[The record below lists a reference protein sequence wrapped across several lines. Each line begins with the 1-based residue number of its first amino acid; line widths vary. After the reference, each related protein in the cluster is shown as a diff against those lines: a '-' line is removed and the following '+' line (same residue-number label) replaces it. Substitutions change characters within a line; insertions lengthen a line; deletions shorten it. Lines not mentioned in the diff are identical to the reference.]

1 MSRRVRG
8 RLLGAAL
15 VLLTAGALAAC
26 SSGSEEPAAVP
37 TTAEGYPIVHQDR
50 LRFIPKKLTI
60 PAGQTVLFRNS
71 ETAIHDVLVDGVNI
85 SGNMRKGDEVIY
97 IFDTTGTFT
106 ITCSFHPQMRATIVV
121 VPPES
126 FTPAAKPAD

>member
-1 MSRRVRG
+1 MSRTLRG

-15 VLLTAGALAAC
+15 MLLVAVALASCA
-26 SSGSEEPAAVP
+26 SGTENPAVVP
-37 TTAEGYPIVHQDR
+37 TTAEGYPIVNQDR

-85 SGNMRKGDEVIY
+85 SGNMRKGDEVVY
-97 IFDTTGTFT
+97 TFESTGTFT

-126 FTPAAKPAD
+126 FTPAARVED